1 MDETPQVY
9 GGPHIVTDMPWGHEP
24 SPDWRASVAAFPP
37 ARRIRLAARARTAP
51 LFAHA
56 YAFHLNMRFGGM
68 TPLNLAD
75 FAAAQ
80 RLCGIKLHVDDG
92 EQASLGRMDDD
103 ALAAFAEQM
112 KVRGL
117 ELHVETSTT
126 HAPGLADA
134 VRIALATGAT
144 SLRCYPRYAGR
155 VSQIIAWTIDDLRR
169 LADFDPQG
177 RLRYTLEQ
185 HEDLK
190 SEELVHIVAAVGNPR
205 LSLLFDFGNMINAYE
220 RPMPALAIQAPD
232 ITEVHVKDCLVREDR
247 GGWAHLACRS
257 GAGHLPMQAMFV
269 ELLLL
274 GENHPQVSAFGLE
287 EEEGYFAP
295 ALRRPSDGPDP
306 FIPAR
311 TASFTER
318 GAGDLEMRLQQ
329 EAAAAYRQVET
340 IRAMLDDIATEAE
353 RNNQ

>member
-1 MDETPQVY
+1 MTE
-9 GGPHIVTDMPWGHEP
+9 MPW
-24 SPDWRASVAAFPP
+24 SLDLPDWRKTIAALDPAS
-37 ARRIRLAARARTAP
+37 RLQLAGRARSAP

-80 RLCGIKLHVDDG
+80 HLCGLKLHVDDG
-92 EQASLGRMDDD
+92 EQASLSRMDDT
-103 ALAAFAEQM
+103 ALAAFAMQLKARE
-112 KVRGL
+112 L

-126 HAPGLADA
+126 EACGLADT

-144 SLRCYPRYAGR
+144 SLRCYPRYEGR
-155 VSQIIAWTIDDLRR
+155 VSQIIAWTIADLRR
-169 LADFDPQG
+169 LADFDPEC

-190 SEELVHIVAAVGNPR
+190 SAELVHIIEAVANPR

-220 RPMPALAIQAPD
+220 LPMPALSVQSRH
-232 ITEVHVKDCLVREDR
+232 ITDVHIKDCLVQPDR
-247 GGWAHLACRS
+247 DGWAHLACVS
-257 GAGHLPMQAMFV
+257 GEGHLPMQAMLV
-269 ELLLL
+269 DLLLL
-274 GENHPQVSAFGLE
+274 GEGRPQVLAYGLE
-287 EEEGYFAP
+287 EEEDYFAP

-311 TASFTER
+311 TASFTDL
-318 GAGDLEMRLQQ
+318 GAGDLSARLGR
-329 EAAAAYRQVET
+329 ETAAAHRQVKM
-340 IRAMLDDIATEAE
+340 IRAMLEAIAQEAE
-353 RNNQ
+353 RSER

>member
-1 MDETPQVY
+1 
-9 GGPHIVTDMPWGHEP
+9 VTEMPWGDETR
-24 SPDWRASVAAFPP
+24 PDWRKKVTAMPSACRA
-37 ARRIRLAARARTAP
+37 RLAMRARSAP

-68 TPLNLAD
+68 SPLHLAD
-75 FAAAQ
+75 FAAAH
-80 RLCGIKLHVDDG
+80 RLPGLKLHVDDG
-92 EQASLGRMDDD
+92 EQASLARMDDD
-103 ALAAFAEQM
+103 ALATFARHL
-112 KVRGL
+112 KARAL

-126 HAPGLADA
+126 EESGLADA

-155 VSQIIAWTIDDLRR
+155 VSQIIAWTIADLRR
-169 LADFDPQG
+169 LAAFDPAS

-190 SEELVHIVAAVGNPR
+190 SEELVQIIGAVANPR
-205 LSLLFDFGNMINAYE
+205 LSLLFDFGNMINAFE
-220 RPMPALAIQAPD
+220 LPMAALAIQAPE
-232 ITEVHVKDCLVREDR
+232 ITEVHVKDCLVKPDR
-247 GGWAHLACRS
+247 GGWAHLACVS

-269 ELLLL
+269 DLLLL
-274 GENHPQVSAFGLE
+274 GKDRPQVLAFGLE

-311 TASFTER
+311 TASFTDL
-318 GAGDLEMRLQQ
+318 GPGDLAARLVR
-329 EAAAAYRQVET
+329 ETAAAHRQIKT
-340 IRAMLDDIATEAE
+340 IRTMLDDIAQEAE
-353 RNNQ
+353 RTEG

>member
-1 MDETPQVY
+1 MTE
-9 GGPHIVTDMPWGHEP
+9 MPWGAEA
-24 SPDWRASVAAFPP
+24 SPDWRAKVTALPLASRV
-37 ARRIRLAARARTAP
+37 RLAARTRGAP

-68 TPLNLAD
+68 TPLHLAE

-80 RLCGIKLHVDDG
+80 RLSGLKLHVDDG
-92 EQASLGRMDDD
+92 EDASLSRMDDD
-103 ALAAFAEQM
+103 ALAVFAAQLQA
-112 KVRGL
+112 RGL

-126 HAPGLADA
+126 EERGLADA

-144 SLRCYPRYAGR
+144 SLRCYPRYEGR
-155 VSQIIAWTIDDLRR
+155 VSQIIAWTIADLRR

-190 SEELVHIVAAVGNPR
+190 SEELVHIIEAVANPR

-220 RPMPALAIQAPD
+220 LPLPALAIQAPHV
-232 ITEVHVKDCLVREDR
+232 TEVHVKDCLIEPDR
-247 GGWAHLACRS
+247 GGWAHLACIS
-257 GAGHLPMQAMFV
+257 GEGHLPMQAMFV
-269 ELLLL
+269 DLLLL
-274 GENHPQVSAFGLE
+274 GEDRPQVLAFGLE

-311 TASFTER
+311 TASFT
-318 GAGDLEMRLQQ
+318 DLGPSDLTVRLSR
-329 EAAAAYRQVET
+329 ETAAAHRQVET
-340 IRAMLDDIATEAE
+340 IRTMLDDIAREAE
-353 RNNQ
+353 RTEG